1 MPALENHKLKLQP
14 EDLDLMKQKT
24 RFIKTERRS
33 FLKGAAVAGGAA
45 VIAPSAAVAMES
57 QPEVEPVATGDKG
70 YEENDY
76 IRKYYEI
83 ARF

>member
-1 MPALENHKLKLQP
+1 
-14 EDLDLMKQKT
+14 MKQET

-33 FLKGAAVAGGAA
+33 FLKGAAVAGGVA
-45 VIAPSAAVAMES
+45 VVAPSAAVAVENA
-57 QPEVEPVATGDKG
+57 PEVEPVAAGDKG

-76 IRKYYEI
+76 IRKYYQI